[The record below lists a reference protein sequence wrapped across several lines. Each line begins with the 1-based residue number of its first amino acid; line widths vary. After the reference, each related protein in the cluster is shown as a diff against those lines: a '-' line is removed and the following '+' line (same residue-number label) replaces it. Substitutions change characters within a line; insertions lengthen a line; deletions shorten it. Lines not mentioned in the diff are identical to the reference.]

1 MTPFPPNSIDG
12 IIMNKAKR
20 RELRERLSMLLAGV
34 VVTVMVVAFYS
45 ILTG

>member
-1 MTPFPPNSIDG
+1 
-12 IIMNKAKR
+12 MNRAKR